1 MKKYMTTIM
10 SIFLLLSI
18 QNAFASDAVEAD
30 MLLELRQI
38 DDLNVL
44 MKEYQLAMEGY
55 EAAMKVDIKSQLES
69 ITGVTDL
76 GSLLNGETEQNDRKW
91 SPSEWA
97 QVVSGGNESR
107 YQQLLE
113 DYQTAHPTLSS
124 SDASAGMSATYATDY
139 QQQVETNQAASSQA
153 TYAFNESNTHL
164 DNIKAISDEINK
176 SEDTKH
182 IQDLNARLNTE
193 IAYLQVEVIKGIA
206 VMNQQMAQQQATE
219 IHDRTEA
226 AKFNQIPTNE
236 S

>member
-1 MKKYMTTIM
+1 MKKYITIIL
-10 SIFLLLSI
+10 SALLLFSVQSI
-18 QNAFASDAVEAD
+18 YAD
-30 MLLELRQI
+30 ENTLFLEEI
-38 DDLNVL
+38 DGYNKL
-44 MKEYQLAMEGY
+44 MAEYQAAMEGY
-55 EAAMKVDIKSQLES
+55 ELTMQGDITKQLTA

-76 GSLLNGETEQNDRKW
+76 GSLLNGIAEQDERKW

-107 YQQLLE
+107 YKELLE
-113 DYQTAHPTLSS
+113 QYQAAHPTLSMS
-124 SDASAGMSATYATDY
+124 EAASGMSSTYATDY

-164 DNIKAISDEINK
+164 DNIKSISDEINK

-193 IAYLQVEVIKGIA
+193 IAYLQVEIIKGIA
-206 VMNQQMAQQQATE
+206 VMNQQMAQEQATD

-226 AKFNQIPTNE
+226 AKFNQIPE
-236 S
+236 